1 MKLRLTFLIFTV
13 LGLFSMNSDEKA
25 VRYAQK
31 SIETDVLVIGG
42 GTGGVAAA
50 IQSARMGA
58 KTILVVDG
66 PWLGGMLSA
75 AGVSATDGNHEL
87 HSGIWREFVQALIK
101 HYGSEKKLATGWVSN
116 TQFEPHVADSIFK
129 RMVFAEKKLEI
140 VYNTQFLRVLKQEN
154 RVLGALFDNGLSNA
168 LIEIRASQ
176 TIDATELGDVLA
188 DAGAAFDLGMEAES
202 VTGERVGVT
211 ATNDIIQDLTYVAIL
226 KDYGKGRDCTIT
238 KPAGYDPREFDGACS
253 NYYYD
258 TLRRK
263 PTVDA
268 QKMLNY
274 GKLPGGK
281 YLINWPIYGND
292 TYLNVVNMRRP
303 QRDSALVAARQTTL
317 RFIYFIQTQLGFPQ
331 LGLADDEFPT
341 ADRLALI
348 PYHREGRRV
357 KGLMRFNMNQLASP
371 FQYNLYKT
379 GISVGDYPIDHHHKK
394 NPAAPQHLE
403 FYPVP
408 SYNIPLGTLIPET
421 TDGLIIAEKGISVTN
436 VVNGTTRLQPVVM
449 LTGQAAGALAALSSI
464 KKMSARMI
472 SIREVQAQLL
482 RSGAYLMPYND
493 VKPDHPN
500 FASIQKIGATGLLRG
515 QPTPHGWANQTW
527 FYPDSAVYTKDLAP
541 LADFFGK
548 LLPTLDQRPLSY
560 ESARMILRHY
570 GGRSTESTR
579 VTKSG
584 WISRAVF
591 ATWLD
596 ESLDP
601 FSRPVNHSGDFIQK
615 GRDKNRS
622 AAR

>member
-1 MKLRLTFLIFTV
+1 MRLRLTFLIIGVF
-13 LGLFSMNSDEKA
+13 GLFSLIS
-25 VRYAQK
+25 AQK
-31 SIETDVLVIGG
+31 AAWNTKNIIETDVLVIGG

-58 KTILVVDG
+58 NTILVVDG

-87 HSGIWREFVQALIK
+87 HSGIWQEFVQALIK
-101 HYGSEKKLATGWVSN
+101 HYGSAGKLATGWVSN

-129 RMVFAEKKLEI
+129 RMVAAEKKLKI
-140 VYNTQFLRVLKQEN
+140 IYNAQFIGAIRQEHYI
-154 RVLGALFDNGLSNA
+154 LGAYFDSGLGKGLTEVFAN
-168 LIEIRASQ
+168 Q
-176 TIDATELGDVLA
+176 TIDATELGDVMA
-188 DAGAAFDLGMEAES
+188 DARAGFDLGMETGAL
-202 VTGERVGVT
+202 TGERVGVT

-292 TYLNVVNMRRP
+292 TYLNVVNMRRE
-303 QRDSALVAARQTTL
+303 QRDSALVAAKQTTL
-317 RFIYFIQTQLGFPQ
+317 RFIYFIQNQLGFPH

-357 KGLMRFNMNQLASP
+357 KGLVRFDMNQLASP
-371 FQYNLYKT
+371 FQYTLYRT

-408 SYNIPLGTLIPET
+408 SYNIPLGCLIPAQVE
-421 TDGLIIAEKGISVTN
+421 GLIIAEKGISVTN

-449 LTGQAAGALAALSSI
+449 LTGQAAGTLAALAA
-464 KKMSARMI
+464 KKRVSARKLPV
-472 SIREVQAQLL
+472 REVQSQLL

-493 VKPDHPN
+493 VKPNHPN
-500 FASIQKIGATGLLRG
+500 FSSIQKIGATGLMHG
-515 QPTPHGWANQTW
+515 VPTPHGWANETW
-527 FYPDSAVYTKDLAP
+527 FYPDSAVYVKDLAA
-541 LADFFGK
+541 LSDFYGTS
-548 LLPTLDQRPLSY
+548 LPAPGPEPLSY
-560 ESARMILRHY
+560 DDARKVLRHF
-570 GGRSTESTR
+570 GGRSTENTR
-579 VTKSG
+579 VKKSG

-591 ATWLD
+591 AAWLD

-601 FSRPVNHSGDFIQK
+601 FSRAVNHNGEFTEP
-615 GRDKNRS
+615 
-622 AAR
+622 ARRK